1 MTMLHSLSAMDR
13 VAFQNQ
19 TERGLGIEDVQG
31 RIVRFVSEAPT
42 EDYHFIVG
50 TDSQVHRGHTK
61 FATGIVVHRLGKG
74 VWACYRQFAIPRE
87 LTTIREKLMLETT
100 LSQRVACQFDPET
113 LRACLM
119 QPSPPN
125 AKRGATLRAYI
136 DIDAGTVAAVNRTAE
151 FVREMAERVEA
162 MGRYAPR
169 VKPYACAA
177 SSYANRYTKRP
188 ISASQTI

>member
-1 MTMLHSLSAMDR
+1 MTMLHSLSALDR

-19 TERGLGIEDVQG
+19 TERGLGIEDVLD
-31 RIVRFVSEAPT
+31 RVVRFVSEAPT

-50 TDSQVHRGHTK
+50 TDCQVHRGHTK

-113 LRACLM
+113 LRACLR
-119 QPSPPN
+119 PPPPN
-125 AKRGATLRAYI
+125 AKGGATLRAYI
-136 DIDAGTVAAVNRTAE
+136 DIDAGTVQQVNRTAE
-151 FVREMAERVEA
+151 FVQEMAERVEA
-162 MGRYAPR
+162 MGQYAPR

-188 ISASQTI
+188 ISASHMI